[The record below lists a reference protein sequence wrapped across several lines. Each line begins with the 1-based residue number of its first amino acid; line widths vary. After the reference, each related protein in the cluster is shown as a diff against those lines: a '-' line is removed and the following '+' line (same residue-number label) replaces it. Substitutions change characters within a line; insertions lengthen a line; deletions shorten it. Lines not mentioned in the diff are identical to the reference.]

1 MTTEPA
7 ATRARTQG
15 DKGEPFRPQ
24 RNAVFERPRH
34 MHSASAAAA
43 RVHACVTPPLFRAAP
58 HLIAAV
64 ILASTSQPQIAL
76 STTPSLGVSL
86 KIYSRCMQHG
96 TRT

>member
-1 MTTEPA
+1 MTMEPA

-24 RNAVFERPRH
+24 RNAIFERPRH

-58 HLIAAV
+58 
-64 ILASTSQPQIAL
+64 
-76 STTPSLGVSL
+76 LGRAWLTVPRVQDSGSA
-86 KIYSRCMQHG
+86 I
-96 TRT
+96 

>member
-1 MTTEPA
+1 MTMEPA

-24 RNAVFERPRH
+24 RNAIFERPRH

-58 HLIAAV
+58 LSQSLIHV
-64 ILASTSQPQIAL
+64 FSGRVYRSCMVAL
-76 STTPSLGVSL
+76 VVCLPVYCVVL
-86 KIYSRCMQHG
+86 M
-96 TRT
+96 

>member
-1 MTTEPA
+1 MTMEPA

-24 RNAVFERPRH
+24 RNAIFERPRH

-58 HLIAAV
+58 RMFCHADQEFAFFRLLKVLNGLCNPWRIAVGRRAKY
-64 ILASTSQPQIAL
+64 L
-76 STTPSLGVSL
+76 
-86 KIYSRCMQHG
+86 
-96 TRT
+96 

>member
-1 MTTEPA
+1 MTMEPA

-24 RNAVFERPRH
+24 RNAIFERPRH

-58 HLIAAV
+58 RSSVLLDTRPAIDPAV
-64 ILASTSQPQIAL
+64 LTTSNLMAL
-76 STTPSLGVSL
+76 E
-86 KIYSRCMQHG
+86 
-96 TRT
+96 